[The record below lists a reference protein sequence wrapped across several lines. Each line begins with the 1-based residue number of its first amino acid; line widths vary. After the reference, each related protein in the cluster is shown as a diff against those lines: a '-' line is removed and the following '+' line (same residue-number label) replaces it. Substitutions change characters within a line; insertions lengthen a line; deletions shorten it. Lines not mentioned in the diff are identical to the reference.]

1 MGRDLAVVGYDEVEW
16 ADLVDPPV
24 TTVAQ
29 PIAEMGRT
37 AVRML
42 LDRIADPSRKPTTAR
57 LQTTFM
63 HRNSCGCP

>member
-1 MGRDLAVVGYDEVEW
+1 VAYDDVDW

-42 LDRIADPSRKPTTAR
+42 LERIADPSRTPTTVR
-57 LQTTFM
+57 LPTTFM
-63 HRNSCGCP
+63 HRNSCGCGL